1 MDYIRKMRSVIG
13 HDLLLLAGTSV
24 LLFNNENELLLVYR
38 ADTNDWGVPGGY
50 IEIGETFEQAATRE
64 VAEETG
70 LTIKDLTFFQVF
82 SGPEFYF
89 TYPNGDKV
97 YNVVSC
103 YIVRDYEGEFAS
115 DNEILGHQFFS
126 LDQLPEKIMS
136 HSRVVID
143 AYMKHGDGSTA
154 SL

>member
-1 MDYIRKMRSVIG
+1 MRSVIG
-13 HDLLLLAGTSV
+13 NDLLLLAGTSV
-24 LLFNNENELLLVYR
+24 LLFNNENKLLLVHR

-50 IEIGETFEQAATRE
+50 IEIGETFEEAAKRE

-70 LTIKDLTFFQVF
+70 LITKDLTFFKVF

-103 YIVRDYEGEFAS
+103 YIVTDYEGDFTS
-115 DNEILGHQFFS
+115 DDEVFGHQFFS

-143 AYMKHGDGSTA
+143 AYLNEALGQS
-154 SL
+154 